1 MRFIFQIALILAAS
15 TCEANEREDMND
27 FMLFASENGKD
38 YKSVEDFQ
46 QRKKIFKKNHNEVK
60 RMNRR
65 KARKTRKNAAKFA
78 DNFTSDWEDSE
89 FLQMLGIDEVE
100 MDSDARRLDD
110 DTFEEEDLRYLQD
123 TDTDTAID
131 WVAAGRM
138 HPVKNQGGC
147 GSCWAFAAGT
157 A

>member
-38 YKSVEDFQ
+38 YKSVGDFQ

-65 KARKTRKNAAKFA
+65 KARKTRNNAANFA

-110 DTFEEEDLRYLQD
+110 DTFEEEDLRYL
-123 TDTDTAID
+123 
-131 WVAAGRM
+131 
-138 HPVKNQGGC
+138 
-147 GSCWAFAAGT
+147 
-157 A
+157 